1 MIRKYALIIAGAVLL
16 TGLVALALNN
26 KAVAQETPP
35 EAALAP
41 AIDVSSFFT
50 YQGYLL
56 QGGVAVNGSCD
67 FEFRLYNALTAGTQ
81 VGPTQ
86 PANGQ
91 AVSAGRFTAL
101 LNFGPSAIDGQAR
114 WLQIAVRCPS
124 GSGAFTTLSPRQV
137 LTAAPYALSL
147 RPGAAV
153 NGNVSRTGIINL
165 TNNSQSS
172 GDIGL
177 NVLSAPVGVQVD
189 SASYIG
195 VQVNSAG
202 GAGVFVN
209 SSGSNGFQV
218 YSAGNDG
225 VKVQSAAETGMQVDE
240 AGYNGFQVD
249 SAANNG
255 LQVSSADNNG
265 VQVDAAGAPSISYF
279 SPSSDGLEVAGAEG
293 FGLYIGRADIDG
305 IRIRSAGD
313 DGIQI
318 GESGVFPTYGLYVE
332 GPGTANT
339 TLIPN
344 TAVTNGQWA
353 LYTSDQIYAS
363 NIGIGA
369 QTLVAVAAGDLS
381 AGDAVSAVGLAD
393 PMPDSLNHLAQV
405 RVADGTGGVVGV
417 VESRMELQPAPGK
430 DGLMI
435 LHSVAG
441 PAKAGDYVSITVLGA
456 AQVKTQA
463 GKAIQPGQRVTVG
476 ANGAV
481 RALQT
486 RTIEGMVVSEG
497 APTIGV
503 ALQEPA
509 DGLVWVLVSPQ

>member
-41 AIDVSSFFT
+41 AIDVSTFFT

-91 AVSAGRFTAL
+91 AISAGRFTAL

-153 NGNVSRTGIINL
+153 NGNVSRAGIINL
-165 TNNSQSS
+165 TNNSDSS

-202 GAGVFVN
+202 GAGVFVD

-225 VKVQSAAETGMQVDE
+225 VKVQSAAE
-240 AGYNGFQVD
+240 NGLGVD
-249 SAANNG
+249 SAGSNG
-255 LQVSSADNNG
+255 VQISSADNNG
-265 VQVDAAGAPSISYF
+265 VQVDAAGTPSISYF
-279 SPSSDGLEVAGAEG
+279 SPSSDGLEVAGAQG

-318 GESGVFPTYGLYVE
+318 GESGGFPSYGLYVE

-393 PMPDSLNHLAQV
+393 PIPDSLNHLAQV

>member
-1 MIRKYALIIAGAVLL
+1 MIRKYALTIVSAVLL

-35 EAALAP
+35 EAVLAP
-41 AIDVSSFFT
+41 AIDVSSFFS
-50 YQGYLL
+50 YQGYLT

-91 AVSAGRFTAL
+91 AISAGRFTVL
-101 LNFGPSAIDGQAR
+101 LNFGPNAVDGQAR

-153 NGNVSRTGIINL
+153 TGDVSSAGILNL
-165 TNNSQSS
+165 TNNSDSS
-172 GDIGL
+172 SDIGL
-177 NVLSAPVGVQVD
+177 NVLSAPIGVQVD

-202 GAGVFVN
+202 GAGVFVD

-225 VKVQSAAETGMQVDE
+225 VKVQSAAENGVGVDS
-240 AGYNGFQVD
+240 AGYNGIQVD
-249 SAANNG
+249 SAGNNG

-265 VQVDAAGAPSISYF
+265 VLVDSAGIPSISYY
-279 SPSSDGLEVAGAEG
+279 SSLQDGLEVAGAEG
-293 FGLYIGRADIDG
+293 FGLYVGRADWDG
-305 IRIRSAGD
+305 VRIRSTAD

-318 GESGVFPTYGLYVE
+318 GEDGIAPNFGVFVPE
-332 GPGTANT
+332 PGTT
-339 TLIPN
+339 HETLMVN
-344 TAVTNGQWA
+344 TAADNGQWA
-353 LYTSDQIYAS
+353 LYTTDQIYAG
-363 NIGIGA
+363 NIGLSA
-369 QTLVAVAAGDLS
+369 QTLVAVADGDLT

-393 PMPDSLNHLAQV
+393 PIPNSLNHLAQV
-405 RVADGTGGVVGV
+405 RVADATAGVVGV

-430 DGLMI
+430 EGVMV

-456 AQVKTQA
+456 AQVKVQA

-503 ALQEPA
+503 ALQEPK
-509 DGLVWVLVSPQ
+509 DGLIWVLVSPQ